1 MAISFVLSEEESG
14 SKQTTGLTFLHMK
27 SSAAAPQFG
36 PYQTLKVEF
45 DSARFPGVLSVKLNR
60 PDIRNAFN
68 ETMIDELTQVFSKDV
83 LHPSVKIVTLGGE
96 GQVFSAGGDLNWM
109 KRSVT
114 LNLEQNLTE
123 TRTLSKMFG
132 LMNECPKPLVGF
144 IHGAAI
150 GGGVGLTS
158 VCDIV
163 VATQDTQFSLSEVRL
178 GIVPACIGPFVT
190 AKIGATHSRSL
201 FISAERFGAKRAHE
215 IGLIHEVVA
224 DAAALEAAR
233 ERLLGNMLQCGP
245 QAMSVAKKLVLDL
258 TWPERREKQTD
269 CLEYVSR
276 TLAELRIS
284 PEGQEG
290 LKAFL
295 EKRKPAWIP

>member
-1 MAISFVLSEEESG
+1 MQKPV
-14 SKQTTGLTFLHMK
+14 
-27 SSAAAPQFG
+27 FG
-36 PYQTLKVEF
+36 PYQTLKVEL
-45 DSARFPGVLSVKLNR
+45 DSREFPGVLSVKLNR

-68 ETMIDELTQVFSKDV
+68 ETMIDELTRVFSQDV
-83 LHPSVKIVTLGGE
+83 LHPEVKIVTLGGE
-96 GQVFSAGGDLNWM
+96 GPAFSAGGDLNWM

-114 LNLEQNLTE
+114 LDLEQNLTE
-123 TRTLSKMFG
+123 TRTLSKMFAT
-132 LMNECPKPLVGF
+132 MNECPKPLVGF

-190 AKIGATHSRSL
+190 AKIGATHSRAL
-201 FISAERFGAKRAHE
+201 FVSAERFSARRALE
-215 IGLIHEVVA
+215 IGLIHEMVS
-224 DAAALEAAR
+224 DAIALESAR
-233 ERLLGNMLQCGP
+233 GRLLGNMLQCGP

-276 TLAELRIS
+276 TLAELRVS

-295 EKRKPAWIP
+295 EKRKPGWIR

>member
-1 MAISFVLSEEESG
+1 
-14 SKQTTGLTFLHMK
+14 MK
-27 SSAAAPQFG
+27 
-36 PYQTLKVEF
+36 TLKLEH
-45 DSARFPGVLSVKLNR
+45 DSARYPGVLHITLNR
-60 PDIRNAFN
+60 PEIRNAFN
-68 ETMIDELTQVFSKDV
+68 ETMIDELTHVFTHEVQK
-83 LHPSVKIVTLGGE
+83 PEVKIVTLQGE
-96 GQVFSAGGDLNWM
+96 GPVFSAGGDLNWM
-109 KRSVT
+109 KRSVE
-114 LNLEQNLTE
+114 LNLEQNLVE
-123 TRTLSKMFG
+123 TRTLSKMFA
-132 LMNECPKPLVGF
+132 LMNECPKPLLGF

-163 VATQDTQFSLSEVRL
+163 VATQETQFSLSEVRL

-215 IGLIHEVVA
+215 IGLIHEVATDVSA
-224 DAAALEAAR
+224 LQAAK

-245 QAMSVAKKLVLDL
+245 RAMSVAKQLVLDL
-258 TWPERREKQTD
+258 TWPERREKQVD
-269 CLEYVSR
+269 CIEYVSK
-276 TLAELRIS
+276 TLAELRVS

-295 EKRKPAWIP
+295 EKRKPSWMA

>member
-1 MAISFVLSEEESG
+1 
-14 SKQTTGLTFLHMK
+14 MK

-132 LMNECPKPLVGF
+132 LMNECSKPLVGF

>member
-1 MAISFVLSEEESG
+1 MH
-14 SKQTTGLTFLHMK
+14 KN
-27 SSAAAPQFG
+27 APF
-36 PYQTLKVEF
+36 QTLKIEC
-45 DSARFPGVLSVKLNR
+45 DSNVFPGVLSVKLNR

-68 ETMIDELTQVFSKDV
+68 EAMIDELTQVFTQDV
-83 LHPSVKIVTLGGE
+83 LDPSVKIVTLSGE
-96 GQVFSAGGDLNWM
+96 GPVFSAGGDLNWM
-109 KRSVT
+109 KRSVS

-123 TRTLSKMFG
+123 TRTLSKMFAA
-132 LMNECPKPLVGF
+132 MNECPKPLVGF

-190 AKIGATHSRSL
+190 AKIGATHSRAL
-201 FISAERFGAKRAHE
+201 FISAERFGAKRALE
-215 IGLIHEVVA
+215 IGLIHEMVS
-224 DAAALEAAR
+224 DAIALESAKT
-233 ERLLGNMLQCGP
+233 RLLGNMLQCGP

-258 TWPERREKQTD
+258 TWPERREQQTD

-276 TLAELRIS
+276 TLAELRVS
-284 PEGQEG
+284 FEGQEG

-295 EKRKPAWIP
+295 EKRKPGWIK